1 MNPAPAPIGST
12 RTAST
17 DHPVADASHAP
28 VTSSID
34 CGTVLIATPDP
45 NGNVAGMAAASGPP
59 TGTTRRPRG
68 RPAGGEHVVDR
79 ERLLDAAER
88 VIARDGNGASLES
101 IATEAG
107 VTKPIVYARVGSR
120 AELSNALAARLA
132 DRVIAAAGQGISSR
146 SLDRASLAGLFR
158 ATFETMRAHREL
170 FLYVTRGAGD
180 DTAERT
186 LYFAGTSARPLA
198 DLLARWRARQGHDEA
213 VALPWAYAIVG
224 MLNVVSLWWLT
235 DQERSVNDLADDLA
249 TLVWSGMGADA

>member
-1 MNPAPAPIGST
+1 
-12 RTAST
+12 
-17 DHPVADASHAP
+17 
-28 VTSSID
+28 
-34 CGTVLIATPDP
+34 
-45 NGNVAGMAAASGPP
+45 MAAASGTPAGP
-59 TGTTRRPRG
+59 ARRPRG

-79 ERLLDAAER
+79 ERLLDAAEL

-101 IATEAG
+101 IAAEAG
-107 VTKPIVYARVGSR
+107 VTKPIVYARIGSR

-132 DRVIAAAGQGISSR
+132 ERIITAAGQGISSR
-146 SLDRASLAGLFR
+146 SLDRAALVGLFR
-158 ATFETMRAHREL
+158 STFETMRAHREL

-198 DLLARWRARQGHDEA
+198 DLLTRWRARQGHDES

-235 DQERSVNDLADDLA
+235 DEERSVDVLAEDLAS
-249 TLVWSGMGADA
+249 LVWSGMEAAG